1 MSYSSRRLGA
11 ATTSASSE
19 EPVSGRERANTALPL
34 TRDFFAASAQELAAK
49 LIGATL
55 LVDGVGGVLVELEIY
70 EQNDPASHS
79 YRGPTPRNASMFG
92 PPGHAYVYRSYG
104 IHWCLNFVCSPPGQ
118 ASALLVRAL
127 EPTHGI
133 ERMIARRGSESLRTL
148 CAGPG
153 RVCQA
158 LAIRGEHDGLPLDEP
173 PFALLPRTFEPAI
186 VEGPR
191 IDITRARERPWRLC
205 LAGSPYL
212 SRGPR
217 RA

>member
-1 MSYSSRRLGA
+1 MSYSSRRPEA
-11 ATTSASSE
+11 ATTSTSSKQADR
-19 EPVSGRERANTALPL
+19 GRTPAAVALPL
-34 TRDFFAASAQELAAK
+34 ARDFFAASAHELAARM
-49 LIGATL
+49 IGATL
-55 LVDGVGGVLVELEIY
+55 LVDGVGGILVELEIY
-70 EQNDPASHS
+70 DQSDPASHS

-104 IHWCLNFVCSPPGQ
+104 VHWCLNFVCSPPGL

-127 EPTHGI
+127 EPTHGL
-133 ERMIARRGSESLRTL
+133 ERMIARRSSDNLRTL

-158 LAIRGEHDGLPLDEP
+158 LAVGGEHDGLPLDTP
-173 PFALLPRTFEPAI
+173 PFQLLARTFEPAI

-191 IDITRARERPWRLC
+191 VGITRARERPWRLC